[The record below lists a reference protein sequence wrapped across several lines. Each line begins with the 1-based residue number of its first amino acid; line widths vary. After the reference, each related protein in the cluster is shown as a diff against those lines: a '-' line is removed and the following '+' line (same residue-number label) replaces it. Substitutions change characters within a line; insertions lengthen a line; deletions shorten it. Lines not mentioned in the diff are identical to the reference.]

1 MSDYTAE
8 ELNDRPNGSNKE
20 PSIELDSATTHHPP
34 QNTSTQNMEV
44 HHHAHHGGNK
54 NWKSYI
60 WEFLMLFF
68 AVFCGFLAEWRLE
81 QMIEH
86 HREEVY
92 VESIIEDINADVAQ
106 TNKLIKELEGRIGR
120 TDSLLTALSSEEI
133 LNNSNNAYKLW
144 LATNGFPDFV
154 QNDRTIQQLKNSGAL
169 RLIRKRSASNAIMEY
184 DQFVRLLYISQQNMN
199 AVASNNPIFYQT
211 FDFISLNKLNP
222 PATPLTT
229 SGKTALNEAYANRL
243 FWKQNLAGLK
253 NRLLTLNKKGKEAVE
268 FIKKEYK
275 IK

>member
-8 ELNDRPNGSNKE
+8 ELNDRPNGSNEE
-20 PSIELDSATTHHPP
+20 PSIELDSATTAHPT
-34 QNTSTQNMEV
+34 QNASTQNMEV

-81 QMIEH
+81 QVIEH

-92 VESIIEDINADVAQ
+92 IESIIEDINADVAQ
-106 TNKLIKELEGRIGR
+106 TNKLINELEGRIGR
-120 TDSLLTALSSEEI
+120 TDSFLASLSSEEI

-169 RLIRKRSASNAIMEY
+169 RLIRKRAASNAIMEY
-184 DQFVRLLYISQQNMN
+184 DQLVRLLYISQQNMN

-229 SGKTALNEAYANRL
+229 SGKAALNAAYANRL

-268 FIKKEYK
+268 FIKKEYDL
-275 IK
+275 

>member
-1 MSDYTAE
+1 MSDYPAE
-8 ELNDRPNGSNKE
+8 ELNDRPNESNEE
-20 PSIELDSATTHHPP
+20 PTIELDSATIQHPP

-81 QMIEH
+81 QVIEH

-92 VESIIEDINADVAQ
+92 IESIVEDINADVEQ
-106 TNKLIKELEGRIGR
+106 TNKLIKELEKRIGR

-133 LNNSNNAYKLW
+133 LKNSNKAYKLW
-144 LATNGFPDFV
+144 LSSNGFPDFV

-169 RLIRKRSASNAIMEY
+169 RLIRKKVASNAIMEY
-184 DQFVRLLYISQQNMN
+184 DQVVRLLYISQDNLNM
-199 AVASNNPIFYQT
+199 VAANNPIFYQT
-211 FDFISLNKLNP
+211 FDFIALNKPN
-222 PATPLTT
+222 AAAVPLTST
-229 SGKTALNEAYANRL
+229 GKTALNEAYANRF
-243 FWKQNLAGLK
+243 FWKQNLTSLI
-253 NRLLTLNKKGKEAVE
+253 NRLNYLNKRGKETVE
-268 FIKKEYK
+268 SIKKEYEL
-275 IK
+275 